1 MTEQIT
7 TIILAIAFA
16 SLTALVAFSVKR
28 YLTMGWRAI
37 KQEK

>member
-1 MTEQIT
+1 MIEQIT
-7 TIILAIAFA
+7 TIILAFAFGSLTSLFAFA
-16 SLTALVAFSVKR
+16 LKR

>member
-1 MTEQIT
+1 MIEQIT
-7 TIILAIAFA
+7 TIILGFAFA
-16 SLTALVAFSVKR
+16 SLTALVSTSVQR